1 GPGNGEPPLL
11 DLALRDARRGVE
23 LNPASARAYEMMFIV
38 LFARGDLPAA
48 FAAGDR
54 SIALNRYDARSLNTY
69 AARLIASGEIDRGT
83 NILVHAAADGSVL
96 PGMEQF
102 FLFLGYY
109 LQGDMTRAALHAGQL
124 TSDSFQLGL
133 LARTLVALS
142 NGDRDGARR
151 AADRLVLLNP

>member
-1 GPGNGEPPLL
+1 
-11 DLALRDARRGVE
+11 
-23 LNPASARAYEMMFIV
+23 
-38 LFARGDLPAA
+38 LPAA

-109 LQGDMTRAALHAGQL
+109 LQGDMTRAALHAGHL

-133 LARTLVALS
+133 RARPLVALS

-151 AADRLVLLNP
+151 AADRLVLLNPAWRDDLRGTLAKFFATASIIDRLVHDLGEAGVGRS